1 MLRAVSVLAVL
12 FVLPLDAEHPCS
24 SHPAKIANPAVSNN
38 VVRLMFIVDPYSVY
52 DCSSK
57 EEGSEFFVKLQ
68 KELSLQTAA
77 WLINVDIT
85 VIKKKMAIR
94 NRYSL
99 VRRFLHQHLYKRP
112 FMFDG

>member
-1 MLRAVSVLAVL
+1 
-12 FVLPLDAEHPCS
+12 
-24 SHPAKIANPAVSNN
+24 
-38 VVRLMFIVDPYSVY
+38 MFIVDPYSVY

-85 VIKKKMAIR
+85 VIKEEWVYKMKALGYTILIV
-94 NRYSL
+94 SL
-99 VRRFLHQHLYKRP
+99 IKPLGKDMLDR
-112 FMFDG
+112 